1 MKRLIFSLLFALLVL
16 GQVVPAYAGV
26 TGSVSLANIRLSLV
40 DGVAFIDFSATTA
53 ITLIFVQS

>member
-1 MKRLIFSLLFALLVL
+1 MKRFLFAFILALCII
-16 GQVVPAYAGV
+16 GQVVPAHAGV
-26 TGSVSLANIRLSLV
+26 TGGVSLANIRLSLV

>member
-16 GQVVPAYAGV
+16 GQVVPLHAGV